1 MKVLNN
7 MSYEWRSTSIK
18 IILALFFIS
27 LLLFAFSFVNH
38 TAYTG
43 ESFAKDYNLPIGQSM
58 FEGDS
63 ILGEN
68 QSIQVPLLGNLPFM
82 AHQIK
87 SLDLQGIL
95 ITLTTGTV
103 PFDFTTIST
112 EGIDSYGKAQGF
124 EGPGYLTYEGNQLA
138 VKAPHTYVWGYSAPY
153 KILTKTSDGVDV
165 VENGTVVESIPT
177 SEIKNTDFGGN
188 YYNTTT
194 IQNWYNYDSDKSNFT
209 LERGIVNFSD
219 GRNNI
224 SAGNVSIIFGDNVSD
239 YVAAYPDGTPIVLY
253 MGNVTEEDGEVYST
267 SLGSHPEYGD
277 GVREFNARSFVDAWN
292 NTVIPPNSSGNGKA
306 YIDFGSASDS
316 NAPGGSASHGV
327 CPPARVLRA
336 AVLAE
341 GFGLP
346 VGMCGD
352 NDAVLFGFNPSE
364 DIKVTNNHDYPVKI
378 VMWTEGSGTGMAIYG
393 KIERF
398 IPS

>member
-1 MKVLNN
+1 MLF
-7 MSYEWRSTSIK
+7 STSDDRV
-18 IILALFFIS
+18 FIRIEDAE
-27 LLLFAFSFVNH
+27 FHV
-38 TAYTG
+38 
-43 ESFAKDYNLPIGQSM
+43 
-58 FEGDS
+58 
-63 ILGEN
+63 
-68 QSIQVPLLGNLPFM
+68 
-82 AHQIK
+82 
-87 SLDLQGIL
+87 LDMEL
-95 ITLTTGTV
+95 
-103 PFDFTTIST
+103 
-112 EGIDSYGKAQGF
+112 E
-124 EGPGYLTYEGNQLA
+124 
-138 VKAPHTYVWGYSAPY
+138 
-153 KILTKTSDGVDV
+153 DV
-165 VENGTVVESIPT
+165 
-177 SEIKNTDFGGN
+177 
-188 YYNTTT
+188 T

-378 VMWTEGSGTGMAIYG
+378 VMWTEGSGPSMAIYG

>member
-1 MKVLNN
+1 MTYK
-7 MSYEWRSTSIK
+7 WRSTSIK

-38 TAYTG
+38 ANYTG
-43 ESFAKDYNLPIGQSM
+43 ESIAKEYNLPIGQSM

-68 QSIQVPLLGNLPFM
+68 ESVQVPLLGNVPFI
-82 AHQIK
+82 AHQIS
-87 SLDLQGIL
+87 SLDLSGIL
-95 ITLTTGTV
+95 LTLTTGVV
-103 PFDFTTIST
+103 PFDFTTVSS
-112 EGIDSYGKAQGF
+112 EGIDSYGKAHGF

-153 KILTKTSDGVDV
+153 KVLTKTSDGMDV
-165 VENGTVVESIPT
+165 VENGTVIQSIPT
-177 SEIKNTDFGGN
+177 SEIKNTDFKSK
-188 YYNTTT
+188 YYNTTS
-194 IQNWYNYDSDKSNFT
+194 IQNWYNYDSDSSNFT
-209 LERGIVNFSD
+209 LERGIVGFSD
-219 GRNNI
+219 GRSNI
-224 SAGNVSIIFGDNVSD
+224 SADDVATIFGENVSD

-277 GVREFNARSFVDAWN
+277 SVREYNARSFVDAWN

-327 CPPARVLRA
+327 CPPARALRS
-336 AVLAE
+336 AVLSD
-341 GFGLP
+341 GFDLP

-352 NDAVLFGFNPSE
+352 ENAVLFGYNPAE
-364 DIKVTNNHDYPVKI
+364 DIKVTNPHDYPVKL
-378 VMWTEGSGTGMAIYG
+378 VMWTEGSGPSMLIFA
-393 KIERF
+393 KVEHF

>member
-1 MKVLNN
+1 

-153 KILTKTSDGVDV
+153 KILT
-165 VENGTVVESIPT
+165 
-177 SEIKNTDFGGN
+177 
-188 YYNTTT
+188 
-194 IQNWYNYDSDKSNFT
+194 
-209 LERGIVNFSD
+209 
-219 GRNNI
+219 
-224 SAGNVSIIFGDNVSD
+224 
-239 YVAAYPDGTPIVLY
+239 
-253 MGNVTEEDGEVYST
+253 
-267 SLGSHPEYGD
+267 
-277 GVREFNARSFVDAWN
+277 
-292 NTVIPPNSSGNGKA
+292 
-306 YIDFGSASDS
+306 
-316 NAPGGSASHGV
+316 
-327 CPPARVLRA
+327 
-336 AVLAE
+336 
-341 GFGLP
+341 
-346 VGMCGD
+346 
-352 NDAVLFGFNPSE
+352 
-364 DIKVTNNHDYPVKI
+364 
-378 VMWTEGSGTGMAIYG
+378 
-393 KIERF
+393 
-398 IPS
+398 